1 MVITVVIASFLVFI
15 LMRSVP
21 GTIVD
26 SLVAQYRG
34 QLEADMDVNLN
45 DVKALLEAELGLD
58 RPFMVQYVEWFGK
71 AIRGD
76 LGNSLWRKT
85 PVVEEIAKRFPVT
98 IELGLL
104 AFVMA
109 QLIAFPIGIYSAIR
123 QETLGDYTGRGFAIL
138 LVAVPDFWIGTM
150 IVVFG
155 SIWWGYA
162 PPIRFI
168 GLFDDPV
175 GHFKML
181 LIPAAV
187 LGMALAG
194 GQMRMTRTMLL
205 EGLRQD
211 YVRTAWSKGLKENV
225 IILRHALRNALI
237 PVVTSVGP
245 QLLIMVSGSV
255 VIEQIFNLPGMGRLT
270 LQAIETRDYPVVSGV
285 LLVFAV
291 ALVLMN
297 LLIDLTYSFLD
308 PRIRYD

>member
-26 SLVAQYRG
+26 SLAAQYMG
-34 QLEADMDVNLN
+34 QLEADMDINLN
-45 DVKALLEAELGLD
+45 DVKAQLEAELGLD

-76 LGNSLWRKT
+76 LGNSLWRKV
-85 PVVEEIAKRFPVT
+85 PVVEEIAKRLPVT
-98 IELGLL
+98 MGLGLL

-123 QETLGDYTGRGFAIL
+123 QETLGDFIGRGFAIL
-138 LVAVPDFWIGTM
+138 LVAVPAFWIGTM

-162 PPIRFI
+162 PSIGFI

-187 LGMALAG
+187 LGMTLAG

-205 EGLRQD
+205 EVLRQD

-225 IILRHALRNALI
+225 IILRHALPNALI

>member
-1 MVITVVIASFLVFI
+1 MVITVVVASFLVFI

-26 SLVAQYRG
+26 ALTAQFMAE
-34 QLEADMDVNLN
+34 LEAEMDIDLN
-45 DVKALLEAELGLD
+45 EVKEQIESELGLD
-58 RPFMVQYVEWFGK
+58 RPFLVQYVEWFSL

-85 PVVEEIAKRFPVT
+85 PVIEEIAKRLPVT
-98 IELGLL
+98 LELGLL

-109 QLIAFPIGIYSAIR
+109 QLIAFPIGIYSAVR
-123 QETLGDYTGRGFAIL
+123 QETLGDYVGRGFAIL
-138 LVAVPDFWIGTM
+138 LVAIPAFWIGSM

-155 SIWWGYA
+155 SIWWRYA
-162 PPIRFI
+162 PSIRFI
-168 GLFDDPV
+168 KLFDNPLR
-175 GHFKML
+175 HFKMI
-181 LIPAAV
+181 LIPSAV

-194 GQMRMTRTMLL
+194 GQMRMIRTMLL
-205 EGLRQD
+205 ETLRQD

-237 PVVTSVGP
+237 PVVTNIGA

-270 LQAIETRDYPVVSGV
+270 LQAIQTRDYPVVSGI
-285 LLVFAV
+285 LLVFSV
-291 ALVLMN
+291 SLVVIN
-297 LLIDLTYSFLD
+297 LLVDLTYAFLD

>member
-26 SLVAQYRG
+26 SLVAQYMG
-34 QLEADMDVNLN
+34 QLEADMDINLN

-58 RPFMVQYVEWFGK
+58 RPFMVQYVEWFGE

-123 QETLGDYTGRGFAIL
+123 QETLGDFTGRGFAIL

-175 GHFKML
+175 GHFKIL
-181 LIPAAV
+181 LVPAAV
-187 LGMALAG
+187 LGMALSG

-205 EGLRQD
+205 EVLRQD
-211 YVRTAWSKGLKENV
+211 YVRTAWSKGLKEKV

>member
-205 EGLRQD
+205 EVLRQD

>member
-26 SLVAQYRG
+26 SLAAQYMG
-34 QLEADMDVNLN
+34 QLEADMDINLN

-71 AIRGD
+71 AVRGD

-104 AFVMA
+104 AFVLA

-123 QETLGDYTGRGFAIL
+123 QETLGDFTGRGFAIL

-155 SIWWGYA
+155 SIWWRYA

-175 GHFKML
+175 GHFKMI

-205 EGLRQD
+205 EVLRQD